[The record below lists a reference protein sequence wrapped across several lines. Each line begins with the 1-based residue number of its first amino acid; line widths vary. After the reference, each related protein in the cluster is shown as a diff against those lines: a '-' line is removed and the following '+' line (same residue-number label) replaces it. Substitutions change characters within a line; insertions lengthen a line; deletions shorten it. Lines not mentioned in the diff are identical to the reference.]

1 MKNILIVM
9 LVLVPLSGF
18 AGETSPKAVAEQFLS
33 SLPKGRIDASY
44 DQLFN
49 GSSISTDKPQGVAA
63 LKSQTEK
70 LLPLYGTIL
79 GYELI
84 HEENFGTSI
93 VRLVYV
99 LKQEKHPTVWE
110 FYFYKPRSFW
120 FLSNIIFN
128 DQFNYLESKE

>member
-1 MKNILIVM
+1 MKRFL
-9 LVLVPLSGF
+9 PLLLLCLPLAAI
-18 AGETSPKAVAEQFLS
+18 AGESTPKTIAEEFLS
-33 SLPKGRIDASY
+33 SLPRERYDASY
-44 DQLFN
+44 GQLFN
-49 GSSISTDKPQGVAA
+49 GSFISTSNPQAVAN

-84 HEENFGTSI
+84 QEENFGTSL

-99 LKQEKHPTVWE
+99 VKQEKHATVWE

-120 FLSNIIFN
+120 FLSSIKFN
-128 DQFNYLESKE
+128 DQFNSLESKE

>member
-1 MKNILIVM
+1 MKRIQL
-9 LVLVPLSGF
+9 LFFLWLPLGAI
-18 AGETSPKAVAEQFLS
+18 AGESTPKTIAEQFLS
-33 SLPKGRIDASY
+33 SLPRGRYDASY
-44 DQLFN
+44 GQLFD
-49 GSSISTDKPQGVAA
+49 GSFISTSNPQAVAN

-70 LLPLYGTIL
+70 LLPLYGSIL

-99 LKQEKHPTVWE
+99 LKQEKHATVWE

-120 FLSNIIFN
+120 FLSNIKFN
-128 DQFNYLESKE
+128 DQFNSLESKE